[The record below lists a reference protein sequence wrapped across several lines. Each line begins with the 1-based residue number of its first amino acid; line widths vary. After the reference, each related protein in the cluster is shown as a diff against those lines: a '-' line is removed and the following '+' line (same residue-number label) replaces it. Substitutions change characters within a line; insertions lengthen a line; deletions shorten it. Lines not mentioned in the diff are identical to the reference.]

1 MAVEALA
8 PKWTLARAEPAPFR
22 RRGVRAVA
30 DVPLED
36 MVVLEIGRGR
46 CSGGACSIAVLLLRR
61 IRRRGSLW
69 DVGYDAVEG

>member
-1 MAVEALA
+1 MVPSRRRKVVASSSDDDDDDDEEFLAVAVEA

-36 MVVLEIGRGR
+36 MVLFGR
-46 CSGGACSIAVLLLRR
+46 C
-61 IRRRGSLW
+61 
-69 DVGYDAVEG
+69 